1 MKRSRIEESSV
12 NGYDLVAKCL
22 KAEGTEWIACFPDNP
37 LIEASARIGIRPIV
51 FRQERGAINAADGYS
66 RQSAGKKVGVFV
78 SQSGPGVENSFGGI
92 AQAWGYAVPLLF
104 LPGGSGVGR
113 YDVQPNFSAVKNYEH
128 VSKLAISIDQ
138 PGRTAR
144 EMRRAFHTLK
154 QGRPGPVVV
163 EMHGDVLGSNI
174 EEAENVY
181 SVPQAILTQPNSNDI
196 KDAIRLLNE
205 ARNPVLWVGQGV
217 LYADACQQLMDFVN
231 LAQVPVITTMQAK
244 SAFPDDHALAL
255 GSANRTAP
263 KTVFEWLGSAD
274 LVFAIGSALTRTG
287 FGLQI
292 PEGKRIVQ
300 STNNAMDI
308 NKDYDIE
315 LGLVGDAKLTLHCL
329 IDEFKAQVGDNG
341 RPHNESL
348 TEAIRASK
356 RSWLN
361 DWDHKLNSTETPIN
375 PYRVINAIN
384 NVIDH
389 QRSVVTHDAGNPR
402 DQIMPFYR
410 ASKPFGYIGWG
421 KTTHLGYGL
430 PLAIGAKLADPE
442 KFCMNFMGDLAFGHT
457 GTEIETAVRAE
468 VPITTVIVNNGTMGG
483 YDKKLKVAMSK
494 YGVGNQTGEYA
505 AMSRALGATGIVVN
519 RPEEI
524 EPALQSAQRENSEG
538 RTVVVEVIT
547 RQDTD
552 FSQYPAHLHSAA

>member
-1 MKRSRIEESSV
+1 M

-22 KAEGTEWIACFPDNP
+22 KLEGTEWIACFPDNP

-66 RQSAGKKVGVFV
+66 RQLAGKKIGVFV

-92 AQAWGYAVPLLF
+92 AQAWGDAVPLLY

-113 YDVQPNFSAVKNYEH
+113 YDVQPNFSAAKNYEH
-128 VSKLAISIDQ
+128 ISKLAISIDQ
-138 PGRTAR
+138 PDRTAR

-163 EMHGDVLGSNI
+163 ELHGDVLGRDV
-174 EEAENVY
+174 EEDVGNYRA
-181 SVPQAILTQPNSNDI
+181 PRAMCTQPNSNDV
-196 KDAIRLLNE
+196 KDAVRLLVE

-217 LYADACQQLMDFVN
+217 LYADACEQLMNFVN
-231 LAQVPVITTMQAK
+231 ISQIPVITTMQAK

-263 KTVFEWLGSAD
+263 KSVFEWLGSAD
-274 LVFAIGSALTRTG
+274 LVCAVGSALTRTG

-292 PEGKRIVQ
+292 PEGKRIIQ
-300 STNNAMDI
+300 ATNNALDI
-308 NKDYDIE
+308 NKDYDVE
-315 LGLVGDAKLTLHCL
+315 LGLVGDAKLILNCL

-341 RPHNESL
+341 RPHNDSL
-348 TEAIRASK
+348 AMSIRDCK
-356 RSWLN
+356 QSWLKE
-361 DWDHKLNSTETPIN
+361 WEHKLNSSETPIN
-375 PYRVINAIN
+375 PYRVINSIN

-389 QRSVVTHDAGNPR
+389 DRSVVTHDAGNPR

-410 ASKPFGYIGWG
+410 AARPYGYIGWG

-442 KFCMNFMGDLAFGHT
+442 KFCLNFMGDLAFGHT

-483 YDKKLKVAMSK
+483 YDKKLKVAMTK

-524 EPALQSAQRENSEG
+524 EPALQSAQRENLEG
-538 RTVVVEVIT
+538 RTAVVEVIT

-552 FSQYPAHLHSAA
+552 FSQYPAFLSSVA